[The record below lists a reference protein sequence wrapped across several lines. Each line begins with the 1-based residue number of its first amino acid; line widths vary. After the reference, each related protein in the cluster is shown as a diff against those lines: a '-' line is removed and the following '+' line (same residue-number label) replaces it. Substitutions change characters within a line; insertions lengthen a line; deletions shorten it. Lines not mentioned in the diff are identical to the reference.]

1 MNFEP
6 PRVFFCEPG
15 LPTFV
20 QNGGKNICVLFQSL
34 VGKIEKIG
42 ISNLMT
48 GPGALS
54 ISGGMY
60 ARPALSS
67 PMTQLTC
74 LLPSH
79 SNEDLTTTVGTKRAP
94 PVDTSPGKLG
104 QIFLIFLQS
113 HNLEE

>member
-1 MNFEP
+1 M
-6 PRVFFCEPG
+6 
-15 LPTFV
+15 
-20 QNGGKNICVLFQSL
+20 
-34 VGKIEKIG
+34 GKIEKIG

-67 PMTQLTC
+67 PMAQLTC

-79 SNEDLTTTVGTKRAP
+79 SNEDLTTTVATKSAP
-94 PVDTSPGKLG
+94 PVDTSPGKSG
-104 QIFLIFLQS
+104 QIFLFFLVTI
-113 HNLEE
+113 

>member
-1 MNFEP
+1 M
-6 PRVFFCEPG
+6 
-15 LPTFV
+15 
-20 QNGGKNICVLFQSL
+20 
-34 VGKIEKIG
+34 GKIEKIG

-67 PMTQLTC
+67 PMAQLTC

-79 SNEDLTTTVGTKRAP
+79 SNEDLTTTVGTKSAP
-94 PVDTSPGKLG
+94 PVDTSPGKSG
-104 QIFLIFLQS
+104 QIF
-113 HNLEE
+113 